1 MEKAHWISIIGLA
14 LLILGIAFPY
24 TVPADE
30 SYRYEVNTIQ
40 NTSVSSDSQP
50 ETVPYSSL
58 SSDEKQIFDISLTEN
73 RPIIRE
79 EPVNGTNFIV
89 SHDQVGLGVNM
100 VAVSYQN
107 SIYIVEGYVIRSN
120 VGLRFWGGPVVI
132 TIGVLLGTIGLIAS
146 KTDLIN

>member
-1 MEKAHWISIIGLA
+1 MEKALLISIIGLA

-24 TVPADE
+24 VVPADE

-50 ETVPYSSL
+50 ETVAYSRL
-58 SSDEKQIFDISLTEN
+58 SSEEKQIFDTSLTED

-79 EPVNGTNFIV
+79 EPVNGTTYIT
-89 SHDQVGLGVNM
+89 SYDQVGLGVNM

-120 VGLRFWGGPVVI
+120 VGLRFWGGPVFI
-132 TIGVLLGTIGLIAS
+132 LIGALLGTIGLIAS